1 MIEHKDIVILL
12 TQEKKEL
19 DHTIKAI
26 KKSLSN
32 SPKGSL
38 HIHKKSEN
46 CVQYYLYKNT
56 DEKKVYLP
64 KTKMSLIKKLSQ
76 KMYDKELLPL
86 LEKRSDCINRLLVSY
101 NTSVFSIY
109 ENLSA
114 LRSALVDPVLI
125 TDDNYI
131 KKWYDKFP
139 GSQNSI
145 LPTSPHYTMD
155 NEMVRSKSEV
165 ILTNLFK
172 KHGIPYVYEPRLL
185 LKDGKA
191 YYPDFLL
198 LNVRKR
204 KTYLYEHLGMMDD
217 PQYISRN
224 LRKINIYA
232 DNGYILGNN
241 FLCSFETS
249 DIPLDEKAVEKMIIT
264 HFLNRE

>member
-1 MIEHKDIVILL
+1 
-12 TQEKKEL
+12 
-19 DHTIKAI
+19 
-26 KKSLSN
+26 
-32 SPKGSL
+32 
-38 HIHKKSEN
+38 
-46 CVQYYLYKNT
+46 
-56 DEKKVYLP
+56 
-64 KTKMSLIKKLSQ
+64 
-76 KMYDKELLPL
+76 
-86 LEKRSDCINRLLVSY
+86 
-101 NTSVFSIY
+101 
-109 ENLSA
+109 
-114 LRSALVDPVLI
+114 
-125 TDDNYI
+125 
-131 KKWYDKFP
+131 
-139 GSQNSI
+139 
-145 LPTSPHYTMD
+145 
-155 NEMVRSKSEV
+155 MVRSKSEV